1 MADVISPCE
10 WRTRHR
16 REHPPVLG
24 YVRGLAGA
32 NVISALFDPGANRK
46 EGDKNITVL
55 RHPQDQKGVWW
66 YQVEA
71 FKDYTFVRILP
82 PSTTRTS
89 TPSVKGGWTDS
100 RQRHKDCFSG
110 QIVCLKRDCLPGGLK
125 ILWVLP

>member
-1 MADVISPCE
+1 MADVISPVSGGLAIGE
-10 WRTRHR
+10 SILQF
-16 REHPPVLG
+16 LG

-110 QIVCLKRDCLPGGLK
+110 QIVCLKRDCPPGGSQN
-125 ILWVLP
+125 LWVLP